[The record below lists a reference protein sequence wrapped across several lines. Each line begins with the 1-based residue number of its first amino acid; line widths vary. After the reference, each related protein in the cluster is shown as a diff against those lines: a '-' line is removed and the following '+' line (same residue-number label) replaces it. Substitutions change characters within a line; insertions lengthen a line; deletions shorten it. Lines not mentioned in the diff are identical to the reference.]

1 MGTWIIWLS
10 TSSSGCPPQK
20 SGSLSRSQYL
30 QADRTHSQ
38 LRTEGCTHQR
48 HWCLASSSRS
58 QYLQADSTRPQ
69 LRVEGCTHQRHTCLA
84 SWAAYSTCKQTA
96 ATLSSGWKAVHTRG
110 TRAWLSGPLTVPAS
124 GQPPL
129 SAGHRWMV
137 QGERLHTP
145 AAQGAWSRWHCLQSP
160 TEMLGP
166 DRAQHTTLVLLS
178 KAGPAALQ
186 PARRTCSSWF
196 SSTKSQQRQGAAGS

>member
-137 QGERLHTP
+137 QGERLHTSGTGCLEPLALP
-145 AAQGAWSRWHCLQSP
+145 AEPNRDVRSRQGTAHN
-160 TEMLGP
+160 
-166 DRAQHTTLVLLS
+166 
-178 KAGPAALQ
+178 
-186 PARRTCSSWF
+186 TCP
-196 SSTKSQQRQGAAGS
+196 SQQGWSCSAPTCQKDL